1 MKIMNAIDGC
11 ACPGI
16 PIEELARVAQV
27 LRLLAHPH
35 RLKILE
41 ILRSRKRAPVY
52 EVAGTLGL
60 PPAAT
65 SQHLNQ
71 MRRVGLVAA
80 EREGREVWYRVGDP
94 RSVAVLDCICKGGKA
109 A

>member
-1 MKIMNAIDGC
+1 M
-11 ACPGI
+11 
-16 PIEELARVAQV
+16 AQV

-41 ILRSRKRAPVY
+41 ILRYRDGVPVH
-52 EVAGTLGL
+52 EVAERVGL

-65 SQHLNQ
+65 SQLLNQ
-71 MRRVGLVAA
+71 MRRIGLVRA
-80 EREGREVWYRVGDP
+80 EREGRVVRYQIADP
-94 RSVAVLDCICKGGKA
+94 RSVRVLDCICKEGTA